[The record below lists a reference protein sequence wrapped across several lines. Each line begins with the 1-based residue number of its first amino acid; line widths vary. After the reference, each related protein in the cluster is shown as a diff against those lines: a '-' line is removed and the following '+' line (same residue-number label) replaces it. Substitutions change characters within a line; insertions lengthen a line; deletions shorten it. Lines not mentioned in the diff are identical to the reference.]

1 MHLKTCPI
9 CKEQFATKKRKQR
22 FCSLQCAGRDKSK
35 PKIIL
40 VCKYCNK
47 NFYEFPAYATSR
59 KFCSKSC
66 YTASMTGSKNRNWT
80 GRKLRR
86 ICPICKK
93 KFLVRR
99 IDAKYKR
106 GKFCSTK
113 CMGEGRKGENHP
125 SWKGGISFEPY
136 CIKFNNEFK
145 ERVRNFFG
153 RQCIECQKTEE
164 ENKRKLDVH
173 HVNYDKMVCC
183 NEIKPLFV
191 ALCRSHNVMANNNRN
206 YWQEHFTRII
216 NEKYEGKCY
225 IEKGDEN
232 QCPHTPSTRT

>member
-1 MHLKTCPI
+1 MDDLK
-9 CKEQFATKKRKQR
+9 
-22 FCSLQCAGRDKSK
+22 LQ
-35 PKIIL
+35 
-40 VCKYCNK
+40 
-47 NFYEFPAYATSR
+47 
-59 KFCSKSC
+59 
-66 YTASMTGSKNRNWT
+66 TASYDWEKDELHLRD
-80 GRKLRR
+80 RKAEQEAREYTRFLIEQDR
-86 ICPICKK
+86 IK
-93 KFLVRR
+93 
-99 IDAKYKR
+99 
-106 GKFCSTK
+106 
-113 CMGEGRKGENHP
+113 
-125 SWKGGISFEPY
+125 
-136 CIKFNNEFK
+136 
-145 ERVRNFFG
+145 
-153 RQCIECQKTEE
+153 QEE